1 MLIRKEWEEFE
12 KKFLAPYA
20 SKSCESKGRKFYE
33 PEHLY
38 RTCFQRDRDRIIH
51 SAAFRRLEYK
61 TQVFLIHEGD
71 YFRTR
76 LTHTIEVSQIAKTI
90 AKVLRLNEDLT
101 EAIALAHDLGHTP
114 FGHAGEEILNELMK
128 EEGGFNH
135 NLQGLRVV
143 EFLEER
149 YPNFRGLNLTWEVR
163 EGIAKHSSNFKEF
176 SDKIEEYE
184 PQKNPSLEA
193 QIVSLADEIAYD
205 SHDLDDGLKN
215 KMLEES
221 SLKKLEIYKRTEKE
235 IKSQYANLSK
245 KLKIRLIIRR
255 LIDWQVSDLIDTTR
269 KRLKKFN
276 IRNVEEVR
284 NFGEFLVSFS
294 KEMQDLRAPLR
305 EFLFFNLYKHQ
316 KVVRMACKAKRI
328 LKELFYAFEKN
339 PEQLPP
345 DFQNMIKRGTQ
356 LKRVVCDYIAGMT
369 DRYAYQE
376 YKNLFLP

>member
-1 MLIRKEWEEFE
+1 MFIRKEWQDFE
-12 KKFLAPYA
+12 KKSLAPYA
-20 SKSCESKGRKFYE
+20 CKSYESRGRKFFE
-33 PEHLY
+33 SEHLY
-38 RTCFQRDRDRIIH
+38 RTCFQRDRDRIIY
-51 SAAFRRLEYK
+51 SSAFRRLEYK
-61 TQVFLIHEGD
+61 TQVFLIREGD

-76 LTHTIEVSQIAKTI
+76 LTHTIEVSQIARTI

-114 FGHAGEEILNELMK
+114 FGHAGEEMLNELMK

-143 EFLEER
+143 ELLEER

-163 EGIAKHSSNFKEF
+163 EGIAKHSANFKEF
-176 SDKIEEYE
+176 SEKIKEYE
-184 PQKNPSLEA
+184 PQKNSSLEA

-221 SLKKLEIYKRTEKE
+221 SLKKLEIYKRVEKE
-235 IKSQYANLSK
+235 VKSQYKNLNR
-245 KLKIRLIIRR
+245 KLKIRLIIRK
-255 LIDWQVSDLIDTTR
+255 LIDWQVSDLIKNTR
-269 KRLKKFN
+269 EKIKKYD
-276 IRNVEEVR
+276 IKNVEDVR
-284 NFGEFLVSFS
+284 NCRELLASFS
-294 KEMQDLRAPLR
+294 KEMQDLRIPLR
-305 EFLFFNLYKHQ
+305 EFLFSNLYRHYR
-316 KVVRMACKAKRI
+316 VVRMACKAKKI
-328 LKELFYAFEKN
+328 LKELFIAFKNN

-345 DFQNMIKRGTQ
+345 DFQNMIKKGESV
-356 LKRVVCDYIAGMT
+356 LRVICDYIAGMT